1 MRHYPR
7 RFTRL
12 CLSLALAALASGA
25 VFTWAACTA
34 PSPAAAPFS
43 MPADGLVP
51 VAFVNVTVV
60 TMGQEEALPAQTVVI
75 RNGRIAEIGPADR
88 VDVPSDARRIQGT
101 GKFLMPGLID
111 SHFHLQGNDA
121 ADRQLLQILVANGVT
136 SILNLHG
143 TPSILDLRGRVAS
156 REVLG
161 PTIYSSGPYIS
172 DAPRWQPEADE
183 VERLVLEQKRAGYDL
198 IKTHGDFS
206 REAFRRLCAVARREG
221 IKVIGHAPRNLGV
234 EAIFE
239 EHMGAVA
246 HSEEFLYVYFFL
258 GAPDLSQADLDT
270 RQWFME
276 NAETRIP
283 ALASATAKAGTW
295 VVPNLVAYKMI
306 VDQGKDLASV
316 LARPET
322 KYVPPDVMAD
332 WQPGRN
338 RYDRKYADEMAE
350 HMTWRLALLTKLTGA
365 FRQAGVRMMAGT
377 DAPIPGVVPGFSL
390 HDEMKLLVAAGLT
403 PYETLRTATANPAE
417 FLGRSGEFG
426 TVTAGARA
434 DLLLLNANPLRDV
447 ANAAQRA
454 GVMVRGRWLTEN
466 ELQAMLA
473 GL

>member
-1 MRHYPR
+1 
-7 RFTRL
+7 
-12 CLSLALAALASGA
+12 
-25 VFTWAACTA
+25 
-34 PSPAAAPFS
+34 

-60 TMGQEEALPAQTVVI
+60 TMGHEAVLSAQTVVI
-75 RNGRIAEIGPADR
+75 RNRRIAEIGPADR
-88 VDVPSDARRIQGT
+88 VDVPSDAQRIQGAD
-101 GKFLMPGLID
+101 KFLVPGLID

-143 TPSILDLRGRVAS
+143 TSAILDLRGRVAS
-156 REVLG
+156 GEVLG
-161 PTIYSSGPYIS
+161 PTIYTSGPYIS

-206 REAFRRLCAVARREG
+206 REALRRLCAVARREG
-221 IKVIGHAPRNLGV
+221 IKVIGHAPRNLGI

-239 EHMGAVA
+239 EQMDAVA
-246 HSEEFLYVYFFL
+246 HSEEFLYAYFFF
-258 GAPDLSQADLDT
+258 GTPDLSQADLDT
-270 RQWFME
+270 RRRFME
-276 NAETRIP
+276 NAEKRIP
-283 ALASATAKAGTW
+283 ALATATAKAGTW

-316 LARPET
+316 LALPET
-322 KYVPPDVMAD
+322 MYVPPDVMAD
-332 WQPGRN
+332 WQPGHN
-338 RYDRKYADEMAE
+338 RYDRKYTDEMAA
-350 HMTWRLALLTKLTGA
+350 HMTWRLGLLTKLTGA
-365 FRQAGVRMMAGT
+365 FHQAGVQMMAGT
-377 DAPIPGVVPGFSL
+377 DAPIPGVVPGFSV
-390 HDEMKLLVAAGLT
+390 HDELKLLVAAGLT
-403 PYETLRTATANPAE
+403 PYEALRTATAKPAE

-454 GVMVRGRWLTEN
+454 GVMVRGRWLTED

-473 GL
+473 GLARRSERTRM

>member
-1 MRHYPR
+1 
-7 RFTRL
+7 
-12 CLSLALAALASGA
+12 
-25 VFTWAACTA
+25 
-34 PSPAAAPFS
+34 

-88 VDVPSDARRIQGT
+88 VDVPSDARRIQGA